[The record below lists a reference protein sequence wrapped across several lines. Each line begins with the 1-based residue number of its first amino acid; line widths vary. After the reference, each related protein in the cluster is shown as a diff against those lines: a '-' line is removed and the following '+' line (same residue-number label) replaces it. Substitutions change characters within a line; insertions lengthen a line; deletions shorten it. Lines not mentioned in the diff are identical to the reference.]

1 MREDWKDRPPTRPT
15 TNRGRHHDQ
24 DGVAGAGAHHQAVAQ
39 HNGHHQQEGQG
50 GALAAGIRDKGGSVF
65 PRLLIGLQRLGLPL
79 GAAGHE
85 EGGAPDD
92 DGQRDAGGDEV
103 LSVREP
109 GQAGDGDHRGDE
121 GAYIQAGGS
130 GAVEND
136 AQGGGGEPHAATMGI
151 RIGAMMALEP
161 ARVPSRETSRV
172 EVIMEIR
179 MAIFLLFSL
188 KRLTTM
194 YTRLCATFVWD
205 RTSARPEP
213 RTMMKP
219 MRAQKE
225 PREA

>member
-1 MREDWKDRPPTRPT
+1 MTRMA
-15 TNRGRHHDQ
+15 
-24 DGVAGAGAHHQAVAQ
+24 VAGAGAHHQAVAQ

-109 GQAGDGDHRGDE
+109 SQAGDGDHRGDE

-136 AQGGGGEPHAATMGI
+136 AQGGRGEPHAGHNGDQD
-151 RIGAMMALEP
+151 RGDDGVGAGQGAQQGDQQGGGDHGDQNGHLLAFQLE
-161 ARVPSRETSRV
+161 AVDHHVHQVMCHFCLGQDFRQT
-172 EVIMEIR
+172 
-179 MAIFLLFSL
+179 
-188 KRLTTM
+188 
-194 YTRLCATFVWD
+194 
-205 RTSARPEP
+205 
-213 RTMMKP
+213 
-219 MRAQKE
+219 RAQDDD
-225 PREA
+225 EADEGTEGAQGGVERVGEAR